1 MSDPKLGRARGESK
15 PQIVIRANPSR
26 IAADQASLIARK
38 VGSPASIRRR
48 RPTLQ
53 ASFSITARS
62 SGIPTDRLDR
72 SVESIDRSTAFC
84 ASTRLVAAAMLVVF
98 NGIVFSGVQFAFR
111 VMAMAEPEEGP
122 GGGHGAREPALVP
135 VKVVQTAHR
144 RR

>member
-1 MSDPKLGRARGESK
+1 MPEL
-15 PQIVIRANPSR
+15 V
-26 IAADQASLIARK
+26 
-38 VGSPASIRRR
+38 
-48 RPTLQ
+48 
-53 ASFSITARS
+53 
-62 SGIPTDRLDR
+62 RLYIR
-72 SVESIDRSTAFC
+72 SVGLGFAISALFTGGLVWWDVAGVGHLVLGSDIG
-84 ASTRLVAAAMLVVF
+84 LVAAAMLVVF